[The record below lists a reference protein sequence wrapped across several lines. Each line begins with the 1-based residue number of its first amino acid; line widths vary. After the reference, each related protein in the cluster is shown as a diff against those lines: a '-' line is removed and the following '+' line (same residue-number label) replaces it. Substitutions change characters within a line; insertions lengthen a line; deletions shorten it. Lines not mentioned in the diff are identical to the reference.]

1 MINYEFLLKYLLSM
15 RPEEPK
21 EIKNAESENNGN
33 NQNPQKSFNPNNQ
46 RQVSS
51 QNPGLFGD
59 RGDAR
64 LILDLEETI
73 ANSPKFDLGQFRSS
87 LESKDMYGN
96 EQVSKQHVIQA
107 ANNAKLVVSK
117 EVLKRWLSAC
127 DPIKR
132 GIYSIPKLVNFL
144 ERSQPNVISRM
155 KSAGKALSK
164 SHGSLSCKTKLTK

>member
-1 MINYEFLLKYLLSM
+1 M

-144 ERSQPNVISRM
+144 ERSQPNVISRV